1 MRRASPGPALAAKLF
16 VTRSKDPNDVWEA
29 ILTGTAPVLRYGRNV
44 LRLLPS
50 APRCKLCNAPFSGP
64 GSVLMKLIGK
74 TPWERNPRICRF
86 CIAALPRRWPGG
98 VELDASLLF
107 ADIRGSTALAER
119 MNPARYG
126 ELINR
131 FFRTATEAFVRH
143 DAIIDQLVGDEAIG
157 LFLPGYAGPA
167 HAAQAIAAARDLIAA
182 MDNEE
187 AQTRLAVGVGVHT
200 GLVFIGS
207 VGSPESFTDFTA
219 LGDAVNTAARLASAA
234 QGGEILVSEASRAAA
249 GIPPGQLE
257 DCLLDLKGKAEP
269 FLAYRLSASA
279 RA

>member
-1 MRRASPGPALAAKLF
+1 MA
-16 VTRSKDPNDVWEA
+16 RSKDPKDVWGA
-29 ILTGTAPVLRYGRNV
+29 VLNGTDPILRYGRTV
-44 LRLLPS
+44 LRYLPS

-64 GSVLMKLIGK
+64 GSILMKLIGK

-86 CIAALPRRWPGG
+86 CIASLPRRWPGG

-107 ADIRGSTALAER
+107 ADIRGSTTLAER
-119 MNPARYG
+119 MNPAQYG
-126 ELINR
+126 GLINR
-131 FFRTATEAFVRH
+131 FFRTATEAFVQH

-167 HAAQAIAAARDLIAA
+167 HAVQAISAARALITALDQA
-182 MDNEE
+182 GDD
-187 AQTRLAVGVGVHT
+187 TRLPVGIGVHT

-234 QGGEILVSEASRAAA
+234 RGGEILISEACRAAA
-249 GIPPGQLE
+249 DIAPGQVE
-257 DCLLDLKGKAEP
+257 ERLLHLKGKAEP
-269 FLAYRLSASA
+269 F
-279 RA
+279 RAFKLKPVS

>member
-1 MRRASPGPALAAKLF
+1 MS
-16 VTRSKDPNDVWEA
+16 RSKDPKDVWGA
-29 ILTGTAPVLRYGRNV
+29 VLTGTDPILRYGRTV
-44 LRLLPS
+44 LRYLPS
-50 APRCKLCNAPFSGP
+50 APRCKLCNAPFSGA

-86 CIAALPRRWPGG
+86 CIASLPRRWPGG

-119 MNPARYG
+119 MNPAQYG
-126 ELINR
+126 EVINR

-167 HAAQAIAAARDLIAA
+167 HAGQAISAARALIAA
-182 MDNEE
+182 MDEE
-187 AQTRLAVGVGVHT
+187 GEDDTRLPVGIGVHT

-234 QGGEILVSEASRAAA
+234 RGGEILMSEASRAAA
-249 GIPPGQLE
+249 GIGSGQVE
-257 DCLLDLKGKAEP
+257 ARLLDLKGKAEP
-269 FLAYRLSASA
+269 FLAYRLQPSP
-279 RA
+279 RE